1 MIYLDQSS
9 TSYPKAPGVGQA
21 MKTFIEESGVNI
33 GRGNYQEAYSVESDV
48 LDTRIRLARL
58 FGQKDPRQVIFTPGV
73 TFSLNLFFQGALKAG
88 DHVVISGM
96 EHNAVM
102 RPLSLL
108 AKKKGIRYSLA
119 RADRY
124 GQVTPEAF
132 EAALEVDTRAIVT
145 LHASNV
151 CGTILPVAEIG
162 QICRDRGLLFALDAA
177 QTAGALAIDMEAMKI
192 DFLAFTGHKSLGG
205 PQGIGG
211 FLLTPDL
218 SDRLD
223 PLLVGGTGSR
233 SDSFTQPDF
242 LPDKYES
249 GTMNLPGILGLRA
262 ALLYLDEAG
271 IDHLHEKKM
280 ALTGRFLEGVR
291 ELTGVDIVGLPR
303 LAGRTGV
310 VSLNFPDRDNALI
323 AHQLEKDWGIL
334 TRVGLHCAPLA
345 HQSLGTFPG
354 GALRFSFGAA
364 NTKAEI
370 DQALEALIQL
380 TATPA

>member
-21 MKTFIEESGVNI
+21 MKAFIEEAGVNI
-33 GRGNYQEAYSVESDV
+33 GRGNYREAYQVESDV
-48 LDTRIRLARL
+48 LDTRVRLARL
-58 FGQKDPRQVIFTPGV
+58 FGYPEPRQVIFTSGV
-73 TFSLNLFFQGALKAG
+73 TFSLNLFLQGILKAG

-102 RPLSLL
+102 RPLTLL
-108 AKKKGIRYSLA
+108 ARQRGIRYSLA
-119 RADRY
+119 QADSY
-124 GQVTPEAF
+124 GRVPAEAF
-132 EAALEVDTRAIVT
+132 EAALEKDTRAVIT

-151 CGTILPVAEIG
+151 CGTILPIADIG
-162 QICRDRGLLFALDAA
+162 KICRDRGILFAVDAA

-205 PQGIGG
+205 PQGSGG

-218 SDRLD
+218 VRRLE
-223 PLLVGGTGSR
+223 PLVVGGTGSR
-233 SDSFTQPDF
+233 SDSFDQPDF

-249 GTMNLPGILGLRA
+249 GTLNIPGILGLRA
-262 ALLYLDEAG
+262 ALIYLESQG
-271 IDHLHEKKM
+271 IENLHAKKM
-280 ALTGRFLEGVR
+280 ALTGRFLEGVKKLPGTR
-291 ELTGVDIVGLPR
+291 IVGLPQ

-310 VSLNFPDRDNALI
+310 VSLDFPGRDNALL

-345 HQSLGTFPG
+345 HKSLGSFPG
-354 GALRFSFGAA
+354 GAVRFSFGAA
-364 NTKAEI
+364 NTEAEI
-370 DQALEALIQL
+370 DQALEALEQL
-380 TATPA
+380 TAKPS